1 MRREDIDFFHQATL
15 RICGSL
21 DMETM
26 LTDCYEYIRKY
37 IPANGMCLSIINRAS
52 ETIEFVAQTVNDDY
66 LKIEQ
71 HVKLSPE
78 AIAFIKKYEN
88 IDDNPFKL
96 GNDPEI
102 HPVGRLAWEALG
114 KPDISYMISELEIAG
129 EEIGFVSLIAE
140 GSNRFSQRH
149 LELLDL
155 LQRPF
160 AIAMANGIKHQEL
173 SDIKDI
179 LADDNQYLNHQL
191 HHTVGDEIIGR
202 DSGLSDVVEM
212 VQQVAP
218 LTSQVLLLGE
228 TGTGKE
234 VIANAIHY
242 SSPRANGPFIKV
254 NCGAIPETLID
265 SELFGHEK
273 GAFTGAHEKK
283 RGRFERADKGTIFL
297 DEIGELP
304 PQAQVRLLR
313 VIQTREIERVGGT
326 NSVPVDIRIIAATH
340 RNLTEMVNDGLF
352 REDLWFRL
360 NVFPITIP
368 PLRHRRSDIQELVS
382 YFIERKSRE
391 MNLRLDLNPAPGS
404 IARLQEYHWPGNVR
418 ELENVVER
426 ALIRSVTS
434 NKDNLLRFDE
444 TFQSSPHTGTSGL
457 KLSEPKILNL
467 EKVTIRHIETI
478 LRATSGKVQ
487 GKDGA
492 AALLGINA
500 STLRNKMKK
509 LGINY
514 GHRFKI

>member
-1 MRREDIDFFHQATL
+1 
-15 RICGSL
+15 
-21 DMETM
+21 
-26 LTDCYEYIRKY
+26 
-37 IPANGMCLSIINRAS
+37 
-52 ETIEFVAQTVNDDY
+52 
-66 LKIEQ
+66 
-71 HVKLSPE
+71 
-78 AIAFIKKYEN
+78 
-88 IDDNPFKL
+88 
-96 GNDPEI
+96 
-102 HPVGRLAWEALG
+102 
-114 KPDISYMISELEIAG
+114 
-129 EEIGFVSLIAE
+129 
-140 GSNRFSQRH
+140 
-149 LELLDL
+149 
-155 LQRPF
+155 
-160 AIAMANGIKHQEL
+160 
-173 SDIKDI
+173 
-179 LADDNQYLNHQL
+179 
-191 HHTVGDEIIGR
+191 
-202 DSGLSDVVEM
+202 
-212 VQQVAP
+212 
-218 LTSQVLLLGE
+218 
-228 TGTGKE
+228 
-234 VIANAIHY
+234 
-242 SSPRANGPFIKV
+242 
-254 NCGAIPETLID
+254 
-265 SELFGHEK
+265 
-273 GAFTGAHEKK
+273 
-283 RGRFERADKGTIFL
+283 
-297 DEIGELP
+297 
-304 PQAQVRLLR
+304 
-313 VIQTREIERVGGT
+313 
-326 NSVPVDIRIIAATH
+326 
-340 RNLTEMVNDGLF
+340 MVNDGLF